1 MQGKDMRPVLE
12 WNQNEEPSWIEG
24 PMDEE
29 VNTSLIL
36 ADLVLVSPPSL
47 VLMKN
52 QRECLVTEKMDKTS
66 EAVPSLL

>member
-1 MQGKDMRPVLE
+1 MQGKDMRPVPE

-24 PMDEE
+24 PKDEE

-47 VLMKN
+47 VLMKI
-52 QRECLVTEKMDKTS
+52 QRECLVSEKMDKTS